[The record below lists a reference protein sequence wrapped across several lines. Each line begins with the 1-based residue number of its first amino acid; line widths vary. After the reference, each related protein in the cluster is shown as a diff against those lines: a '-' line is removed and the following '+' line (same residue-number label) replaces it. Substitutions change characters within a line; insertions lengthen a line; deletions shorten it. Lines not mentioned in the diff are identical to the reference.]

1 MAIKYAAR
9 GISTQ
14 MRTPDELVFEDG
26 VTLKP
31 VDGGDVFVANEDND
45 TIHVGTNYNASTGGC
60 TVNGTVYENDDYLND
75 ADFYVITSA
84 FTAYKFATGTIVG
97 IGCDS
102 AGYYIPPSFLYC
114 RFLSELVIIAGYYIT
129 DTVPTQTTVWKLS
142 DDTEGTRYTGSES
155 DAAVVSGNSK
165 FYYNSLAECN
175 AVWTT
180 KLPLTALCFTNVDEG
195 ISSVKLSVNGTL
207 TTDYETSPDGIN
219 WSAYTMGTAIPL
231 ETGGKVYFRGTRS
244 SQTTSNYLQFYM
256 TGKIAASGNCNSLLA
271 KTGFNAITDLTPYER
286 IVFYKLFMDCSQL
299 TTAPELPA
307 TTLVSNCYSYMFFG
321 CTSLQ
326 KAPTLPAT
334 TSVSN
339 CYVRMFQECS
349 ALNEISCYLHSHNSN
364 HTTGWVLS
372 AGSSSGTFYKS
383 ALATKWTT
391 GSSGIPS
398 GWTVVNVEE

>member
-14 MRTPDELVFEDG
+14 MRTPDELLFEDG

-31 VDGGDVFVANEDND
+31 VDGGDVFVEDSD
-45 TIHVGTNYNASTGGC
+45 LETIHIGIDYNASTGGC
-60 TVNGTVYENDDYLND
+60 TVKGVVYGSTEELKEFNY
-75 ADFYVITSA
+75 YVLISA
-84 FTAYKFATGTIVG
+84 FTAYEFATGTIAG
-97 IGCDS
+97 IGYDS
-102 AGYYIPPSFLYC
+102 DGYYIPPSFSYC
-114 RFLSELVIIAGYYIT
+114 KFLSELVIVAGYYRT
-129 DTVPTQTTVWKLS
+129 DTVPTQTTVWRLS
-142 DDTEGTRYTGSES
+142 DDTEGTRYTGSEG
-155 DAAVVSGNSK
+155 DAAVVSGNQR

-180 KLPLTALCFTNVDEG
+180 EQPLTALCFTNVDTE

-244 SQTTSNYLQFYM
+244 TQSTSNYLQFSM
-256 TGKIAASGNCNSLLA
+256 TGKIAASGNVNSLLA
-271 KTGFNAITDLTPYER
+271 KTGFNAITDLTPYGGYT
-286 IVFYKLFMDCSQL
+286 FYYLFIFCSQL

-307 TTLVSNCYSYMFFG
+307 TTLVSNCYAFMFYG

-334 TSVSN
+334 TSVTG
-339 CYVRMFQECS
+339 CYIRMFYECS
-349 ALNEISCYLHSHNSN
+349 SLDEVRCYLHSHNSSRTSSW
-364 HTTGWVLS
+364 TTRVS
-372 AGSSSGTFYKS
+372 ASGTFYKS
-383 ALATKWTT
+383 ALASNWET
-391 GSSGIPS
+391 GTSGIPS